1 MRTCRAAHCGAPASS
16 RFSPHCRRHKSRLRR
31 QGHVEQTAI
40 RRSELAPYVARV
52 RERIAKNAHS
62 PLWDHLD
69 ARWIALA
76 SSANDTAGNRVQ
88 SRYQR
93 QAAHEVLNLDA
104 QCSVRDI
111 AVTAMAMFM
120 FWNEGG
126 SGSYPDA
133 AFRLQLVKRVRALS
147 SRHSGLR
154 FDHRTGKQGTRV
166 YRELSPKAGTIV
178 ARDLTS
184 AFGGAGLQLAEL
196 EKRDQERKQAMT
208 DEINQALRDLV

>member
-1 MRTCRAAHCGAPASS
+1 MRTCRAAHCGAPTSS

-31 QGHVEQTAI
+31 QGDVEQTAI
-40 RRSELAPYVARV
+40 RRSELTPYVARV

-62 PLWDHLD
+62 PLWGHLD
-69 ARWIALA
+69 ARWAALA
-76 SSANDTAGNRVQ
+76 TSAKDTAGNRVQ

-93 QAAHEVLNLDA
+93 QAAHEVLNIDA
-104 QCSVRDI
+104 ECSARDI

-120 FWNEGG
+120 LWNERPERFL
-126 SGSYPDA
+126 SDA

-147 SRHSGLR
+147 RRHSGLR
-154 FDHRTGKQGTRV
+154 YDHRRGKQERV
-166 YRELSPKAGTIV
+166 YRELSPKAGMIV
-178 ARDLTS
+178 ARDLTA

-208 DEINQALRDLV
+208 EEINQALRELA